1 MKKLVAKVGEYKDK
15 QTGETKGRYANLGVL
30 MQGND
35 GGEYILMDP
44 LASVSGAFSMQQ
56 AMNAANGKA
65 PSDRLMVSVWE
76 ENSQQQ
82 GQGAPQQQQQG
93 YQQNTQQPQQQQ
105 GGYQQQQ
112 SSNFQNGQGYTQQNG

>member
-1 MKKLVAKVGEYKDK
+1 MKKLVAKVGEYTNN
-15 QTGETKGRYANLGVL
+15 QGETKGRYANLGVL

-82 GQGAPQQQQQG
+82 GQGAPQQQG
-93 YQQNTQQPQQQQ
+93 YQQNSQPQQQ

-112 SSNFQNGQGYTQQNG
+112 SGNFQNGQGYQNG

>member
-1 MKKLVAKVGEYKDK
+1 MKKLVAKVGEYINNN
-15 QTGETKGRYANLGVL
+15 GETKGRYANLGVL

-76 ENSQQQ
+76 ENNQQQ
-82 GQGAPQQQQQG
+82 GQGAPQQQQQNN
-93 YQQNTQQPQQQQ
+93 QQQPQQQQ

-112 SSNFQNGQGYTQQNG
+112 SQNFQNGQGYQNG